1 MWPPSILITLTFIS
15 YLSTDQLINWSTDQ
29 LTTCSYSFKQL
40 EYLAAKFQL
49 HCLLNSTRE
58 LDAQKSVPHR
68 DFYNIRKV
76 DTHVHHSACMSQK
89 HLLRFIKHKLRYSP
103 NELVCERDGR
113 VLTLGEVFLSLQLTA
128 YDLSIDTLDMHAH
141 NTFHRF
147 DRFNL
152 KYVKWW
158 SGLVL
163 SCLVFVLLLACFTW
177 SSALGSPDLLLS
189 WSIKTLALHITIILI
204 ITHNHTIPYPKSF
217 NITPTDKWQMTNDK
231 W

>member
-15 YLSTDQLINWSTDQ
+15 YLSTDQ

-163 SCLVFVLLLACFTW
+163 SCLCTAVGMFHVEQRTRKPW
-177 SSALGSPDLLLS
+177 SSFIMIHKNISTA
-189 WSIKTLALHITIILI
+189 
-204 ITHNHTIPYPKSF
+204 HNHH
-217 NITPTDKWQMTNDK
+217 TNNNP
-231 W
+231 